1 MYVGKIIIKGIVSII
16 SRSPLFKNGIELFI
30 TRPLKPLFDNVEDNL
45 VIIGLKILNSDNAY
59 FFAAVEIAQVTFV
72 KKPQLKIISFQNF
85 KH

>member
-30 TRPLKPLFDNVEDNL
+30 TRPLKPLSDNVEDNY

-59 FFAAVEIAQVTFV
+59 FFSAVYIDLLVCING
-72 KKPQLKIISFQNF
+72 IIYCYSIVASQ
-85 KH
+85 

>member
-30 TRPLKPLFDNVEDNL
+30 TRPLKPLSDNVEDNF

-59 FFAAVEIAQVTFV
+59 FF
-72 KKPQLKIISFQNF
+72 SFSRNCASHFCKETTIENNQF
-85 KH
+85 SKF